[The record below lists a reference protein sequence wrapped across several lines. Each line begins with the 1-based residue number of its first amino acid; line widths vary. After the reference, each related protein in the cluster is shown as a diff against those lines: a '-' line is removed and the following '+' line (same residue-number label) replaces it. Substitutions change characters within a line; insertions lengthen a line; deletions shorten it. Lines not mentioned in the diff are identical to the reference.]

1 MTVETLF
8 LAILPSLCVSVIM
21 LFVNAKQSKAM
32 KESDA
37 RAKARKRETLLSM
50 ELQMATAKMSYAVAM
65 ALKRGHANGEVEEA
79 IEAYEEARK
88 KYLDFLNEHAAEQ
101 IGRAHV

>member
-1 MTVETLF
+1 
-8 LAILPSLCVSVIM
+8 
-21 LFVNAKQSKAM
+21 
-32 KESDA
+32 
-37 RAKARKRETLLSM
+37 M

-88 KYLDFLNEHAAEQ
+88 KYLDFLNEHAAE
-101 IGRAHV
+101 HLN